1 MSEPR
6 GRHTVGPVPRER
18 VLELH
23 EDLDEAQRAGGRVR
37 AVCLALCLL
46 LPRFP
51 CTVGFTVL
59 D

>member
-1 MSEPR
+1 M
-6 GRHTVGPVPRER
+6 GPVPRER